1 MSTTINTD
9 YSADSCADSCPNSCA
24 DSCAD
29 QRLDRNPDGNL
40 DENPTENP
48 TKNPD
53 KTIDKK
59 PNEKLD
65 EIASSQELLKIGEV
79 RSHSG
84 CSIQTIRYYESL
96 GLIRSTDRTTGG
108 FRLFAPT
115 TLDRLAFIKQA
126 QALGMSLQDISEL
139 LSVYDSG
146 HAPCS
151 TVKCKLR
158 DKLADVDQRILALE
172 RLRHELQSLLAVA
185 DDLERSPGNICPI
198 VERANQLNQSAPV
211 EP

>member
-1 MSTTINTD
+1 MSAKIKKIN
-9 YSADSCADSCPNSCA
+9 ADEHADNVA
-24 DSCAD
+24 
-29 QRLDRNPDGNL
+29 G
-40 DENPTENP
+40 
-48 TKNPD
+48 
-53 KTIDKK
+53 
-59 PNEKLD
+59 
-65 EIASSQELLKIGEV
+65 SQCLLKIGEV
-79 RSHSG
+79 RSQSG

-139 LSVYDSG
+139 LTVYDSG

-158 DKLADVDQRILALE
+158 DKLADLDQRIHALE

-185 DDLERSPGNICPI
+185 DDLERSPGTICPI
-198 VERANQLNQSAPV
+198 VERANQRSPGFPV